1 MNAKAEAPTPLTG
14 VSQLLA
20 GLVLALTNF
29 MVVLDT
35 TIANVSVPHISGSLA
50 ISGSQGTWIITSYAV
65 AEAVCVPLTGW
76 LAGRFGTVRV
86 FTVGMIG
93 FGLFSVLCG
102 LSTSL
107 GMLVA
112 CRIGQG
118 LCGGPL
124 MPLSQ
129 TLLMRIFRPDQR
141 AQAMGAWSMTT
152 VVAPILG
159 PILGGT
165 ISDSWSWHW
174 IFFINIPVAAGCAFG
189 AMRLLR
195 KAETPTQPLRVDRV
209 GLMLMLLWIAA
220 LQIMLDLGRE
230 HDWFNDPVI
239 VALAVIAAIA
249 FVVFLAWEA
258 TEAEPIVNLRVF
270 RHRGFTVAVT
280 SLFFA
285 FGTFF
290 AAAVIIPQWLQLSL
304 GYTAT
309 YAGYATAFNGVA
321 AVVMSPIVAK
331 LSTKYDSRGLVCFG
345 IVWLGLTTLL
355 RSQWNSEADFWTLA
369 LPQLLQGFGMPFFFV
384 PLMTLALSS
393 VDPQETAAA
402 AGLMSFL
409 RTMAGAIGTSVVTT
423 MWDDSARVARSEIV
437 GRLNDEHTIAV
448 LGAQGMPLDQIRAI
462 VAQLVDK
469 ESMALATTHIFL
481 LSAFAFFAAATI
493 IWLAPRPKR
502 AAGPGAAH

>member
-1 MNAKAEAPTPLTG
+1 MNAKAESPTPLTG
-14 VSQLLA
+14 VRLLLA
-20 GLVLALTNF
+20 GAVLALTNF

-76 LAGRFGTVRV
+76 LSGRFGAVRV

-93 FGLFSVLCG
+93 FGIFSVLCG

-107 GMLVA
+107 SMLIA

-174 IFFINIPVAAGCAFG
+174 IFFINIPVAALCAFG

-195 KAETPTQPLRVDRV
+195 HAETPTQPLRVDKI
-209 GLMLMLLWIAA
+209 GLMLMLLWIGA

-230 HDWFNDPVI
+230 HDWFADPMI
-239 VALAVIAAIA
+239 VGLAVIAGVG
-249 FVVFLAWEA
+249 FLVFLAWEA
-258 TEAEPIVNLRVF
+258 TEAEPIVDLRVF
-270 RHRGFTVAVT
+270 RHRGYTVAVT

-290 AAAVIIPQWLQLSL
+290 ASAVIIPQWLQTSL

-331 LSTKYDSRGLVCFG
+331 LSTKVDPRGLVCFG
-345 IVWLGLTTLL
+345 IVWLGMTTLL
-355 RSQWNSEADFWTLA
+355 RTQWNSGADFWTLA
-369 LPQLLQGFGMPFFFV
+369 FPQLLQGFGMPFFFV
-384 PLMTLALSS
+384 PLMTLALGS
-393 VDPQETAAA
+393 VDPKETAAA

-423 MWDDSARVARSEIV
+423 MWDDSSRVARSEV
-437 GRLNDEHTIAV
+437 TGRLNEGHTIDA
-448 LGAQGMPLDQIRAI
+448 LTAQGMPLDQVRAI

-469 ESMALATTHIFL
+469 EAMALATTHIFL
-481 LSAFAFFAAATI
+481 LSALAFFGAAMI
-493 IWLAPRPKR
+493 IWLAPRPRR
-502 AAGPGAAH
+502 AADTSAAH